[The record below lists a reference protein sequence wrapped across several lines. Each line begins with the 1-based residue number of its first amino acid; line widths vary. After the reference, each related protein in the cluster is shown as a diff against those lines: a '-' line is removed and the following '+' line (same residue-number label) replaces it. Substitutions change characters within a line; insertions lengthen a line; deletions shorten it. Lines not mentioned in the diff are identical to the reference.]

1 MFNDSCL
8 NQVLS
13 IRKLREYFFNIF
25 NKDIELDE
33 NTQSYDQ
40 DFFSYNLRNAKLI
53 FNVAENGPPF
63 IPAHCHADTL
73 SFELSLFQERFIVNS
88 GISTYENIPLRLFQK
103 STRAK
108 STFMH
113 WTSEFIKSFWCL

>member
-13 IRKLREYFFNIF
+13 IIKLREYFFNIF

-53 FNVAENGPPF
+53 FNVAENGR
-63 IPAHCHADTL
+63 H
-73 SFELSLFQERFIVNS
+73 LSLLIVMQ
-88 GISTYENIPLRLFQK
+88 IL
-103 STRAK
+103 
-108 STFMH
+108 
-113 WTSEFIKSFWCL
+113 